1 MTILG
6 MLSAVQIQGNVV
18 IVWHLGGLGG
28 MKGDVCGMVY

>member
-1 MTILG
+1 